1 METSKLSD
9 YFYLA
14 CDRIHQV
21 IDDLYESL
29 HDEDGAPLLSSDEV
43 DQAMEGIK
51 SSIYQELD
59 LIKSI
64 IDEYEGKQ

>member
-29 HDEDGAPLLSSDEV
+29 HDEDGGPLLSSDEV

-64 IDEYEGKQ
+64 IDEHEGQQ